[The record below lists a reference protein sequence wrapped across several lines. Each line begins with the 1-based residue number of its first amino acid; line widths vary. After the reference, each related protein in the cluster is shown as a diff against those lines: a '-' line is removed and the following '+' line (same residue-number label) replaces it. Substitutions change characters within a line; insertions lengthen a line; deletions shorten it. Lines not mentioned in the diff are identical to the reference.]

1 MASRVLIVDG
11 EPADVR
17 LMTNTLATRGFIV
30 ELAADEARA
39 FETLERDPPDVVLLD
54 VAGVAQNG
62 MEVLDRIRASPQL
75 ASTPVVIV
83 TSKCGDDDVLAG
95 YKFGADYYLT
105 KPVTARRLLR
115 GIGLVLGR
123 EFPE

>member
-1 MASRVLIVDG
+1 MSPRVLIVDG
-11 EPADVR
+11 NTEDVR
-17 LMTNTLATRGFIV
+17 AMSEALALRGFGVALAPDAEQALAT
-30 ELAADEARA
+30 
-39 FETLERDPPDVVLLD
+39 LEQTHPDVVLLD
-54 VAGVAQNG
+54 VAGPTTGG
-62 MEVLDRIRASPQL
+62 MEVLDRIRANSRV
-75 ASTPVVIV
+75 ASTPVIIV
-83 TSKCGDDDVLAG
+83 TSKTGDDDILAG

>member
-1 MASRVLIVDG
+1 MPHVLIVDG
-11 EPADVR
+11 DAEDVR
-17 LMTNTLATRGFIV
+17 VLSETLAPRGFTIEV
-30 ELAADEARA
+30 VPDGEQA
-39 FETLERDPPDVVLLD
+39 FESIERTHPDVVLLD
-54 VAGVAQNG
+54 VGTTGNG
-62 MEVLDRIRASPQL
+62 MQVLDRIRASPHL

-83 TSKCGDDDVLAG
+83 TAKTADDDVLAG

>member
-1 MASRVLIVDG
+1 VTRVLVIDG
-11 EPADVR
+11 NADDVR
-17 LMTNTLATRGFIV
+17 LVADTLSPRGFTV
-30 ELAADEARA
+30 EVADDGAQALEA
-39 FETLERDPPDVVLLD
+39 LERTRPDVVLLD
-54 VAGVAQNG
+54 VAVANADG
-62 MEVLDRIRASPQL
+62 MEVLDRIRASPHL

-83 TSKCGDDDVLAG
+83 TAKRGDDDVLAG

>member
-1 MASRVLIVDG
+1 MAHVLIIDG
-11 EPADVR
+11 NADDARFVAD
-17 LMTNTLATRGFIV
+17 TLATRGFTV
-30 ELAADEARA
+30 DVARDGAAA
-39 FETLERDPPDVVLLD
+39 FETIERTHPDVVLLD
-54 VAGVAQNG
+54 VAGANADG
-62 MEVLDRIRASPQL
+62 MEILDRIRANPAL

-83 TSKCGDDDVLAG
+83 TARTGDDDVMAG

-115 GIGLVLGR
+115 GLGLVLGR

>member
-1 MASRVLIVDG
+1 MAPRVLIVDG
-11 EPADVR
+11 NTEDVR
-17 LMTNTLATRGFIV
+17 AMSEALALRGFGVAVAPDAEQALAT
-30 ELAADEARA
+30 
-39 FETLERDPPDVVLLD
+39 LEQTRPDVVLLD
-54 VAGVAQNG
+54 VAGPTTGG
-62 MEVLDRIRASPQL
+62 MEVLDRIRANPHV
-75 ASTPVVIV
+75 ASTPVIIV
-83 TSKCGDDDVLAG
+83 TAKTGDDDILAG